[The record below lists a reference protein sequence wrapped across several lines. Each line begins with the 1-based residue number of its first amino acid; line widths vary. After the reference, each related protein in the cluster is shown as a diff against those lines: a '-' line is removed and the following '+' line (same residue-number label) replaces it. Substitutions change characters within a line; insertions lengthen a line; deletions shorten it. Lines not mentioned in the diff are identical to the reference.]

1 MACSAQTI
9 QHGEEDQRHRQRHV
23 QVGVDPTNQ
32 RTRNMLETTLGIGNP
47 PADRADTGNETG
59 PIGNRMKMKT
69 VAKNQKV
76 FITNS

>member
-1 MACSAQTI
+1 
-9 QHGEEDQRHRQRHV
+9 
-23 QVGVDPTNQ
+23 
-32 RTRNMLETTLGIGNP
+32 MLETTLGIGNP